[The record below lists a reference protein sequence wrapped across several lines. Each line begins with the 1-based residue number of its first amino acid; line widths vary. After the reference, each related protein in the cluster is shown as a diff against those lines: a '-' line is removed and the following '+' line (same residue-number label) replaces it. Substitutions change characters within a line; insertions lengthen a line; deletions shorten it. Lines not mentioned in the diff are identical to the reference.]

1 MRGSTIPVI
10 DDLTEQIAKISNT
23 LATLK
28 NSCDQTPTPVLQP
41 TPTPKEE
48 TPTLKEETPTP
59 IARDHQE
66 TPTPKEE
73 TPTPIAQDQ
82 ETPTPKRRNSDCQDH
97 QQKKHQSV
105 VK

>member
-1 MRGSTIPVI
+1 MSACEAQCVI

-48 TPTLKEETPTP
+48 TPT
-59 IARDHQE
+59 
-66 TPTPKEE
+66 PKEE
-73 TPTPIAQDQ
+73 TPTPIAQIKKHQ
-82 ETPTPKRRNSDCQDH
+82 HQKKKLQLRLLKIKKHQHQKKKLRH
-97 QQKKHQSV
+97 QQKHRV
-105 VK
+105 L